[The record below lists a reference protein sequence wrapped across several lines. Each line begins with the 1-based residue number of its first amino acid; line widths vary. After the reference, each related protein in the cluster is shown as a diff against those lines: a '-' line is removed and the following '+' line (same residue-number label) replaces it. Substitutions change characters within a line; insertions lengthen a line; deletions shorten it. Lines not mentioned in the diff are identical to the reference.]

1 VRWFREDRG
10 LSQEE
15 LAARSGLSVRTVGNV
30 ERGGGA
36 RWSSADLL
44 MDALALSDAERAA
57 VRRAAAADRAA
68 RRRPERMGSG
78 SPGLVRPPP
87 AQLPADV
94 AGFAGRA
101 DELARLDRVLARAS
115 QEQAAVAVC
124 VVTGVA
130 GVGKTAL
137 AVHWAH
143 RVANQFPDGQ
153 LYLNLRGFDPGRSAM
168 SPAEAL
174 RGCLDALGV
183 PPQRIPADVDTQ
195 AALYRSLLAGGRM
208 LVVLDNA
215 RDVEQVRPLLPGSP
229 RCLVVV
235 TSRDTLP
242 GVRAAIG
249 AQVVAL
255 GLPSAEEARQLL
267 AQRLGADR
275 VAAEPRAIDQIV
287 DRCAR
292 LPLALSV
299 VAARAAANAAL
310 PLGALAHE
318 LRDAH
323 RDLGIFAGGDPAT
336 DVRAVFSWSYRALSA
351 DAARLFRA
359 LALHPGPDVAAPATA
374 SLVAIPT
381 GQARRLL
388 AELAR
393 AHLVTE
399 PVPGRYAFHD
409 LLRAYAT
416 ELAQAADSDT
426 GRRAAQHR
434 LLDHYVH
441 TAHHAAVLLCPEA
454 DPIALAP
461 PQPGVTPEDL
471 ASHESALAWLTAE
484 QPALLAA
491 VEQAIRSGFAAHAWQ
506 LASTL
511 AESLRRRGHR
521 HDLAASQRAALEA
534 AQRLADSARQA
545 HAHRQLGGAYTE
557 LGCYTDA
564 HAHLRQAL
572 DRFGELQD
580 ATGQAQAHQGIAQV
594 FAFQGHHRD
603 ALGHAEKALELYQAA
618 GHRSG
623 QACALNSIGWDH
635 VLLGDPRRAL
645 VYCSQA
651 LALHREIG
659 NRLGAAATLDSLGY
673 AHHHLHDYRQATMC
687 YEQAANL
694 YRELGDRHGEAD
706 TLTRL
711 GDTHQAAG
719 DTAATEHAWLRA
731 LTILDELGHPDA
743 DHLHAKL
750 QHLTAAG

>member
-1 VRWFREDRG
+1 
-10 LSQEE
+10 
-15 LAARSGLSVRTVGNV
+15 
-30 ERGGGA
+30 
-36 RWSSADLL
+36 
-44 MDALALSDAERAA
+44 
-57 VRRAAAADRAA
+57 
-68 RRRPERMGSG
+68 
-78 SPGLVRPPP
+78 
-87 AQLPADV
+87 V

-101 DELARLDRVLARAS
+101 DELARLDGVLAS
-115 QEQAAVAVC
+115 GGQEQTAVAVC

-143 RVANQFPDGQ
+143 RVANRFPDGQ
-153 LYLNLRGFDPGRSAM
+153 LYVNLRGFDPGGSAM
-168 SPAEAL
+168 QPAEAL

-183 PPQRIPADVDTQ
+183 PPQRVPADVGTQ
-195 AALYRSLLAGGRM
+195 AALYRSLLAGRRM
-208 LVVLDNA
+208 LVLLDNA
-215 RDVEQVRPLLPGSP
+215 RDAEQVRPLLPGSP

-235 TSRDTLP
+235 TSRDTLR
-242 GVRAAIG
+242 GVLVAVG

-255 GLPSAEEARQLL
+255 DPPSAGEARELL
-267 AQRLGADR
+267 AKRLGGDR
-275 VAAEPRAIDQIV
+275 VASEPRAVEQIV

-299 VAARAAANAAL
+299 VAARAAANAAF

-323 RDLGIFAGGDPAT
+323 RDLGVFAGGDPAT
-336 DVRAVFSWSYRALSA
+336 DVRAVFSWSYRALGA
-351 DAARLFRA
+351 EAARLFRA
-359 LALHPGPDVAAPATA
+359 LALHPGPDVAAPAAA
-374 SLVAIPT
+374 SLAAVPT

-388 AELAR
+388 AVLAG

-399 PVPGRYAFHD
+399 PAPGRYAFHD

-416 ELAQAADSDT
+416 ELAHAADSEVD
-426 GRRAAQHR
+426 RRIAQER
-434 LLDHYVH
+434 LLDHYLH
-441 TAHHAAVLLCPEA
+441 TAHRAVVLLYPEG
-454 DPIALAP
+454 DPITLAP
-461 PQPGVTPEDL
+461 PRPGVTPEDL
-471 ASHESALAWLTAE
+471 AGHESALAWLAAE
-484 QPALLAA
+484 QPAPLATVDQA
-491 VEQAIRSGFAAHAWQ
+491 VRSGFAMHAWQ
-506 LASTL
+506 LAWAL

-521 HDLAASQRAALEA
+521 HGLAACQRAALEA

-557 LGCYTDA
+557 LGRYTDA

-572 DRFGELQD
+572 DRFGELAD
-580 ATGQAQAHQGIAQV
+580 GAGQAQAHQGLARV
-594 FAFQGHHRD
+594 FAHQGRHRD

-618 GHRSG
+618 GHRWG
-623 QACALNSIGWDH
+623 QACALNNIGWDH

-645 VYCSQA
+645 VYCGQA

-659 NRLGAAATLDSLGY
+659 DRAGEAATLDSLGY
-673 AHHHLHDYRQATMC
+673 AHHHLRDYRQATAR
-687 YEQAANL
+687 YEQAVSL

-711 GDTHQAAG
+711 GDTHQAVG
-719 DTAATEHAWLRA
+719 DTDATEHAWLRA

-750 QHLTAAG
+750 QHLTAAV